1 MKTKASA
8 SKNAAEEDEVEPK
21 KIRSSRSNRR
31 QGHHN
36 RSSFDSES
44 PPHKRSKKHS
54 KRITNKKSKR
64 SKISSSSSRRHC
76 RSHSPS
82 RSLSSSSSPSSITRH
97 SYSTCSSSAS
107 ERSVSPPPRSRSR
120 DARKKKGRG
129 RDRERDCKRRKARR
143 SATSSSTSAS
153 SGSSRSRSR
162 SKSKHRKRKTVAGTT
177 RHKIEIDYNNRHD
190 SQSEKHMAE
199 DDDTDENKLS
209 IAKKREHDIDS
220 YKKNL
225 ESGSPPPKNAN
236 ETQEMAPAGGGNSD
250 AEDLELILRQKAL
263 ENFRKFRAAAV
274 VAGKTGTNGA
284 TGKEALIDDPQS
296 AGTEIAGARSSAVT
310 HFQKQGS
317 SLVMKNPARSP
328 RSKDYG
334 NGTSHSWKQE
344 GSAGMSSGAA
354 SPGILE
360 DGDTGGATQQKGRT
374 EEATRSNCQ
383 FRSPQDGRNSHS
395 VMQRLGS
402 TPGSCGSVNQR
413 LGSSAGVS
421 HVNGTPRV
429 RSVVSIPARE
439 GLDGSTYTTPPRP
452 SENSAPV
459 ESTSDVGRPLT
470 DINKAERANGDDRK
484 TSEASA
490 SNSSI
495 LPPAEG
501 KSQARPEDKDG
512 AQFQKKTFSRMHD
525 GETVEVS
532 YKVYI
537 PKKAPA
543 LARRKLQR

>member
-8 SKNAAEEDEVEPK
+8 SKNAAEKDEAEPK

-31 QGHHN
+31 RGHCN
-36 RSSFDSES
+36 RSSSDSES

-54 KRITNKKSKR
+54 KRITDKKSKR
-64 SKISSSSSRRHC
+64 SKISSSSRRH
-76 RSHSPS
+76 RHSRSPS

-97 SYSTCSSSAS
+97 NCSMCSSSSAS
-107 ERSVSPPPRSRSR
+107 ERSVSPAPRSRSR
-120 DARKKKGRG
+120 DVRKKKGRA
-129 RDRERDCKRRKARR
+129 RDRVRDRKRRKARR
-143 SATSSSTSAS
+143 SASSSSTSAS

-162 SKSKHRKRKTVAGTT
+162 SKSKRRKRKTV
-177 RHKIEIDYNNRHD
+177 EIDWKNRHD

-199 DDDTDENKLS
+199 DDGTDENKLP
-209 IAKKREHDIDS
+209 IAQKREHGIDS
-220 YKKNL
+220 YDKNL
-225 ESGSPPPKNAN
+225 ELDSPPAKNAN

-263 ENFRKFRAAAV
+263 ENFRKFKAAAV

-296 AGTEIAGARSSAVT
+296 AGTEIAEARSSAVT

-328 RSKDYG
+328 RSEDYG
-334 NGTSHSWKQE
+334 NGRSRKQE

-360 DGDTGGATQQKGRT
+360 DGRILEDGDTGGATQQKGRA

-383 FRSPQDGRNSHS
+383 FRSPQGGRNSLS

-402 TPGSCGSVNQR
+402 TPGSCASVIQR

-421 HVNGTPRV
+421 HVNGAPRV
-429 RSVVSIPARE
+429 RSVVSIPAKE

-459 ESTSDVGRPLT
+459 ESTSDVGCPLI
-470 DINKAERANGDDRK
+470 DINKAERTNGDDRK

-490 SNSSI
+490 SNGSI
-495 LPPAEG
+495 LSPAEG
-501 KSQARPEDKDG
+501 KSQARTEDKYG

-537 PKKAPA
+537 PKKTPA

>member
-1 MKTKASA
+1 
-8 SKNAAEEDEVEPK
+8 
-21 KIRSSRSNRR
+21 
-31 QGHHN
+31 
-36 RSSFDSES
+36 
-44 PPHKRSKKHS
+44 
-54 KRITNKKSKR
+54 
-64 SKISSSSSRRHC
+64 
-76 RSHSPS
+76 
-82 RSLSSSSSPSSITRH
+82 
-97 SYSTCSSSAS
+97 
-107 ERSVSPPPRSRSR
+107 VSPAPRSRSR
-120 DARKKKGRG
+120 DVRKKKGRG
-129 RDRERDCKRRKARR
+129 RDRERDRKRRKARR
-143 SATSSSTSAS
+143 SASSSSTSAS
-153 SGSSRSRSR
+153 SGSRRSRSR
-162 SKSKHRKRKTVAGTT
+162 SKSKRRKRKTVAGTSSD
-177 RHKIEIDYNNRHD
+177 KIEIDYNNRHD

-199 DDDTDENKLS
+199 DDGTDENKLP
-209 IAKKREHDIDS
+209 IAKKREHGIDS
-220 YKKNL
+220 YDKNL
-225 ESGSPPPKNAN
+225 ELDSPPAKNAN

-263 ENFRKFRAAAV
+263 ENFRKFKAAAV

-296 AGTEIAGARSSAVT
+296 AGTEIAEARSSAVT

-328 RSKDYG
+328 RSEDYG
-334 NGTSHSWKQE
+334 NGRSRKQE

-360 DGDTGGATQQKGRT
+360 DGRILEDGDTGGATQQKGRA

-383 FRSPQDGRNSHS
+383 FRSPQGGRNSLS

-402 TPGSCGSVNQR
+402 TPGSCASVIQR

-421 HVNGTPRV
+421 HVNGAPRV
-429 RSVVSIPARE
+429 RSVVSIPAKE

-459 ESTSDVGRPLT
+459 ESTSDVGCPLI
-470 DINKAERANGDDRK
+470 DINKAERTNGDDRK

-490 SNSSI
+490 SNGFI
-495 LPPAEG
+495 LSPAEG
-501 KSQARPEDKDG
+501 KSQARTEDKYG

-537 PKKAPA
+537 PKKTPA

>member
-1 MKTKASA
+1 
-8 SKNAAEEDEVEPK
+8 
-21 KIRSSRSNRR
+21 
-31 QGHHN
+31 
-36 RSSFDSES
+36 
-44 PPHKRSKKHS
+44 
-54 KRITNKKSKR
+54 
-64 SKISSSSSRRHC
+64 
-76 RSHSPS
+76 
-82 RSLSSSSSPSSITRH
+82 
-97 SYSTCSSSAS
+97 
-107 ERSVSPPPRSRSR
+107 VSPAPRSRSR
-120 DARKKKGRG
+120 DVRKKKGRG
-129 RDRERDCKRRKARR
+129 RDRERDRKRRKARR
-143 SATSSSTSAS
+143 SASSSSTSAS

-162 SKSKHRKRKTVAGTT
+162 SKSKRRKRKTVAGTSSD
-177 RHKIEIDYNNRHD
+177 KIEIDYNNRHD

-199 DDDTDENKLS
+199 DDGTDENKLS
-209 IAKKREHDIDS
+209 IAKKKEHDINS

-225 ESGSPPPKNAN
+225 ELDSPPPKNAN

-263 ENFRKFRAAAV
+263 ENFRKFRAAGVA
-274 VAGKTGTNGA
+274 AGKTGTNGA

-296 AGTEIAGARSSAVT
+296 AGTEIAEARSSAVT

-317 SLVMKNPARSP
+317 NLLMKNPARPP
-328 RSKDYG
+328 RSEDYG

-360 DGDTGGATQQKGRT
+360 DGDTGGPTQQKGRT
-374 EEATRSNCQ
+374 EEATHSNCQ
-383 FRSPQDGRNSHS
+383 FRSPQDGRNSLS
-395 VMQRLGS
+395 VLQRLGS
-402 TPGSCGSVNQR
+402 TPGSCASVNQR
-413 LGSSAGVS
+413 LGSNAGVS
-421 HVNGTPRV
+421 HVNGAPRV
-429 RSVVSIPARE
+429 RSVVSIPTRE

-459 ESTSDVGRPLT
+459 ESTSDVGRPLI
-470 DINKAERANGDDRK
+470 DINKAERTNGDDRK

-490 SNSSI
+490 SNGYI

-501 KSQARPEDKDG
+501 KSQARTEDKDG

-537 PKKAPA
+537 PKKTPA